1 MSRVPTTGCSRA
13 SLQWLST
20 SVASSISSARP
31 RAPRSNQC
39 QAGQARLSTE
49 LAHRR
54 LFERPLVEPNMYI
67 IRMYDLSK
75 WEEAAAT
82 RVPVAIDA
90 NSVIHV
96 HGASTFQV
104 PVKVDERLVLQ
115 SSGASCLRVRLQDWL
130 LYARPGWSYLGHLLG
145 CSESATNELW
155 MPYLEKA
162 SCSRGLAGSQST
174 AHLIRVRPQA
184 CAKHCGGF
192 SELNGGECIH
202 GWALMT
208 GCKFQCASQHR
219 EIALCGV
226 QRLICPPPRT
236 GMPSATTRTTAC
248 GSARAGLANVECRLP
263 ALWTASPHRLRLEQV
278 GPDQKG
284 LAG

>member
-20 SVASSISSARP
+20 SVASSISSATP

-115 SSGASCLRVRLQDWL
+115 RRRASRATPMSTRAIVSTR
-130 LYARPGWSYLGHLLG
+130 ARPRRAALDAPPLTRRPRGHVCRWHDRDTHRGQAGWHSGGDPEADHTK
-145 CSESATNELW
+145 SA
-155 MPYLEKA
+155 
-162 SCSRGLAGSQST
+162 
-174 AHLIRVRPQA
+174 
-184 CAKHCGGF
+184 
-192 SELNGGECIH
+192 
-202 GWALMT
+202 
-208 GCKFQCASQHR
+208 
-219 EIALCGV
+219 
-226 QRLICPPPRT
+226 
-236 GMPSATTRTTAC
+236 
-248 GSARAGLANVECRLP
+248 
-263 ALWTASPHRLRLEQV
+263 PHS
-278 GPDQKG
+278 
-284 LAG
+284 